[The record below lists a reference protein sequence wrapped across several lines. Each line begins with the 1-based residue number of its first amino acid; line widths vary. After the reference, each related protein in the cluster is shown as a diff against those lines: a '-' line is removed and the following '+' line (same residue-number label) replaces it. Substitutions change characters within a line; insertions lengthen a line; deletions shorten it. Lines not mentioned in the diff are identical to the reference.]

1 MEPVRSGLRNIM
13 SDLLRTRPQ
22 EEAVVLAW
30 PLVCGREVAE
40 RTTVASFAEGKLTV
54 NVTDPAWRAQ
64 LASFEQRYISEFGA
78 LLGPLVKEV
87 KFKTVNPD
95 VADKQEGH

>member
-13 SDLLRTRPQ
+13 SDILRTRPA

-40 RTTVASFAEGKLTV
+40 RTTIVNFADGKLTV
-54 NVTDPAWRAQ
+54 NVSDQAWRAQ

-78 LLGPLVKEV
+78 LLGPLVTEIN
-87 KFKTVNPD
+87 FKAANP
-95 VADKQEGH
+95 